1 MPLFNTGE
9 NTLHYYEYG
18 SGTQLLLAFH
28 GFGMRGTQFKV
39 FEESLGKKYKII
51 SFDLFFH
58 GETQINDHSVDAV
71 RKGLQSKLFAQQISK
86 FLAVNYPD
94 VAKVSLLAYS
104 IGTRMALCLIES
116 IPEKLAQIYLI
127 APDGIE
133 PNKLLKLGG
142 SNFIINRFFYK
153 LVYSPKTVFFLLNTL
168 LKLSY
173 IDDSIY
179 RILKAEFGTTETRLA
194 CYNTITYY
202 AQLSFDRKVIANHIN
217 KHNLNCHLYFGKKD
231 KLFPS
236 SIGERFGKLLNEPN
250 LHIFD
255 EGHEL
260 VNATM
265 NSYLANQLK
274 KNDN

>member
-58 GETQINDHSVDAV
+58 GETKLLDDSVLNV
-71 RKGLQSKLFAQQISK
+71 RKGLQAKIFAQQIND
-86 FLAVNYPD
+86 FLNSNYPEVD
-94 VAKVSLLAYS
+94 KVSLLSYS
-104 IGTRMALCLIES
+104 LGTRMALCLIENLPNR
-116 IPEKLAQIYLI
+116 IANAYLI

-142 SNFIINRFFYK
+142 TNLVVNRIFHK
-153 LVYSPKTVFFLLNTL
+153 LVYSPKTVHFLLNTL
-168 LKLSY
+168 LKLKY
-173 IDDSIY
+173 IDDSLH

-202 AQLSFDRKVIANHIN
+202 AQLHFDMKKIADYIN
-217 KHNLNCHLYFGKKD
+217 EHQLNCHLYFGKKD

-274 KNDN
+274 ENDN